1 MNGFTNC
8 VRSLNGEALLVDAL
22 LWELFWAAL
31 PVEVLDCEVLVSEVS
46 LGGKKVFW
54 LDSK

>member
-8 VRSLNGEALLVDAL
+8 VRFLNDEALLVDAL
-22 LWELFWAAL
+22 LCTPLWDAA

-46 LGGKKVFW
+46 LGGKRVFW
-54 LDSK
+54 LDSR